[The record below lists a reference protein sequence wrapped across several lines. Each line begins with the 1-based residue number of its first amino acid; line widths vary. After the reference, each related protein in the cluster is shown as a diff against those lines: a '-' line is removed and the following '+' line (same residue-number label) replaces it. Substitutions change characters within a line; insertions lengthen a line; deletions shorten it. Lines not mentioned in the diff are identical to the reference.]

1 VNTAQ
6 VQTPHGALAVTVDGS
21 GDNTVI
27 LLHGLGGD
35 HNQALGFAPPA
46 SALDASGRA
55 WRKVGVD
62 MRGHG
67 DTTALGSP
75 DTLTHQ
81 AFTEDLAAVLRWAAD
96 TDGRAPVGVV
106 GMSMGAELALQA
118 ALRYPDLVRSLV
130 IIRPSGPG
138 APPGP
143 MTGVYPVIAD
153 YLRRLGPEGKAPFQR
168 SPEYQA
174 VARRTAATAASLLR
188 QFDRPAAQAR
198 VAVLECIPKSTR
210 VTATELGQIGVPA
223 LVCVSPGD
231 PAHEMRCGRIIAQ
244 RLPRARPLVILP
256 QKKTTPGA
264 HEETLREV
272 AGAFLTEQAAG
283 APP

>member
-1 VNTAQ
+1 MSPGL
-6 VQTPHGALAVTVDGS
+6 VQTPHGPLTVTTDGS
-21 GDNTVI
+21 GDHTVI

-46 SALDASGRA
+46 RALDSGGRQ

-67 DTTALGSP
+67 DTPVLGPP
-75 DTLTHQ
+75 DTLTHR
-81 AFTEDLAAVLRWAAD
+81 AFTDDLAAVLRWAAD
-96 TDGRAPVGVV
+96 ADGQAPVAVV

-118 ALRYPDLVRSLV
+118 ALRYPGLVRSLI

-143 MTGVYPVIAD
+143 MTGAYPVIAD
-153 YLRRLGPEGKAPFQR
+153 YLRRLGPGGKTAFQL
-168 SPEYQA
+168 SPEYRA
-174 VARRTAATAASLLR
+174 IARRTTATAASVLR
-188 QFDRPAAQAR
+188 QFDRPDAQAR
-198 VAVLECIPKSTR
+198 AAVLECIPTSTR
-210 VTATELGQIGVPA
+210 VSPADLNRITVPA
-223 LVCVSPGD
+223 LVCVSPED

-256 QKKTTPGA
+256 QKKTSPGA
-264 HEETLREV
+264 HEESLRRAVGEFLAEQ
-272 AGAFLTEQAAG
+272 AGART
-283 APP
+283 